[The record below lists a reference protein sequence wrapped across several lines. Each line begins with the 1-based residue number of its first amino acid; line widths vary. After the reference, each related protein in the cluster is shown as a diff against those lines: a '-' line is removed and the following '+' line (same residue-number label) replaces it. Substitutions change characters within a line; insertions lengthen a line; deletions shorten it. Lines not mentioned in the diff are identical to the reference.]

1 LSSALAISSNLFELY
16 GSVSKGQAHLL
27 DTLCRLFHC
36 QSASIQEYPRT
47 EDPFLALITFKQG
60 QIKTALTKPLQLNH
74 QFILDEHIAAFP
86 FKSNNVV
93 NCYLILQ
100 FSQQG
105 HHQTLFEP
113 ELETL
118 IAHVKEALNMSYK
131 ITQQESD
138 LKSIYYVLDHYP
150 IPAIAIDNQLN
161 TLFINHSAHALL
173 QNNSN
178 QLQNNSNQ
186 LICQKENLLKLCS
199 NENHQQLLK
208 QALTNSLSGN
218 TTENRYLK
226 IDINNKPLPVILVAC
241 NSVPNVFRH
250 YARQQVSWMY
260 LLKPDYTQSLKSHSG
275 FQGLGLTSTEAILA
289 CALFE
294 GKSLNDISEQRY
306 VSKQTV
312 RKQLQSVLRKTH
324 CDSQE
329 SLMLFLFE
337 NYIHYDLINASSINA
352 DAIN

>member
-1 LSSALAISSNLFELY
+1 LSSALAISSSLFELY
-16 GSVSKGQAHLL
+16 DSVSKGQTYLL
-27 DTLCRLFHC
+27 DTLCRLFH
-36 QSASIQEYPRT
+36 SENANIQEYPRT
-47 EDPFLALITFKQG
+47 EDPFLALFTFKQG
-60 QIKTALTKPLQLNH
+60 QIKTAITKPLQLKH
-74 QFILDEHIAAFP
+74 QFILDEHIVAFP

-105 HHQTLFEP
+105 HHQALFEP
-113 ELETL
+113 ELEAL
-118 IAHVKEALNMSYK
+118 IAHVKEALSMSYK
-131 ITQQESD
+131 ITQQETD
-138 LKSIYYVLDHYP
+138 LKSIHYVLDHYP

-161 TLFINHSAHALL
+161 TLFINQSAHALL

-178 QLQNNSNQ
+178 QLISR
-186 LICQKENLLKLCS
+186 KENLLKLCD
-199 NENHQQLLK
+199 NENHQQRLK
-208 QALTNSLSGN
+208 QALTSSLSGD

-226 IDINNKPLPVILVAC
+226 IDINGKPLPVILIAC

-260 LLKPDYTQSLKSHSG
+260 LLKPDYSQSLKSHSG
-275 FQGLGLTSTEAILA
+275 FQGLSLSSAETILA

-294 GKSLNDISEQRY
+294 GKSLNDISEQRH

-337 NYIHYDLINASSINA
+337 SFIHYDLINAGVTKEGNL
-352 DAIN
+352 DD